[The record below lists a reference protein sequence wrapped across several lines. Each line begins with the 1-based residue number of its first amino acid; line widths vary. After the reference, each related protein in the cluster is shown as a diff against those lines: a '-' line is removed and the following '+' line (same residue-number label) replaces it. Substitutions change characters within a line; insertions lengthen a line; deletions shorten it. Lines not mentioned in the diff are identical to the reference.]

1 MKQNFD
7 AAFAQIIKSE
17 GGYVNDPHDHGG
29 ETNLGVT
36 KKAWSEY
43 LGRPIA
49 DGEMRALTVDTVKPF
64 YKKLYWDKVHGD
76 DLPGGLDY
84 AVFDFAVNAGPG
96 RAAKFLQQAVG
107 VTADGAIGPG
117 TMGAVA
123 KADPKHALD
132 QFSAA
137 KESFYKGLVDR
148 DPSQVKFIKGWLARV
163 DHVQQTAETMF
174 A

>member
-1 MKQNFD
+1 MKENWQASFEHVL
-7 AAFAQIIKSE
+7 KSE

-36 KKAWSEY
+36 KKAWAEY

-49 DGEMRALTVDTVKPF
+49 DGEMKALTPDVVNPF
-64 YKKLYWDKVHGD
+64 YKKQYWDKCHCD
-76 DLPGGLDY
+76 ELPTGLDY

-96 RAAKFLQQAVG
+96 RAAKFLQRAVG
-107 VTADGAIGPG
+107 VVDDGAIGPG
-117 TMGAVA
+117 TMKAVA
-123 KADPKHALD
+123 AADPKHALE

-137 KESFYKGLVDR
+137 KEAFYKGLVDR
-148 DPSQVKFIKGWLARV
+148 DPSQQKFIKGWLARV
-163 DHVQQTAETMF
+163 DSVEKFATTMM